1 MVLEKTLES
10 PLHCKDTLPVH
21 PKGDHSW
28 VFYWKDWCWGW
39 NTNTLATWCKELTDW
54 KRPWCWERLRAGGE
68 EDDRGWDGWMTSLT
82 QWTWV
87 WVDSG
92 NLNGQGGLECCSSWG
107 HKVSDTTEWLNWTE
121 LMIMSSVTQWCL
133 TLCDPRN
140 RSTPGLRVHHQL
152 LEPTHTHVHRVD
164 DAIQPSHPML
174 SSSPPTLNL
183 S

>member
-1 MVLEKTLES
+1 MWDLDYKQSWAQKNWCFWTMVLEKTLES

-21 PKGDHSW
+21 RKGDHSW

-54 KRPWCWERLRAGGE
+54 KRPWWWERLRAGGE
-68 EDDRGWDGWMTSLT
+68 EDDRGWDGWMASLT

-121 LMIMSSVTQWCL
+121 LKMFVYMLVTQLCL
-133 TLCDPRN
+133 TLW
-140 RSTPGLRVHHQL
+140 SHGL
-152 LEPTHTHVHRVD
+152 
-164 DAIQPSHPML
+164 QPARL
-174 SSSPPTLNL
+174 SIHGIF
-183 S
+183 